1 MGCRSGAIHGG
12 LCLCLASWLVGNK
25 REIWGWPQ
33 SRVPSVHPE
42 VSFWEWERGP
52 AVASQAFVRIKHF
65 W

>member
-1 MGCRSGAIHGG
+1 MLWAAEVGRYMVACARA
-12 LCLCLASWLVGNK
+12 WPVGNK
-25 REIWGWPQ
+25 RENWGWPQ